1 MDITIRRPLRH
12 TCIILLVTKVAIFI
26 VCTNFK
32 FYFTSEKILMIHF
45 LNRFIYNDDADSGAG
60 GAVDTSGVV
69 NEIGKPAEDNA
80 PDPAAPA
87 AAVIPDDIRS
97 ELEQLRAFKA
107 ANTKA
112 PEKSPEELERE
123 NERDRAEFIKYSVD
137 NDLFKIDELT
147 QYESLKVKADADLV
161 FESFVK
167 DFKEENPDIE
177 DEEELSEAAKEEFE
191 KIYKISSDNEKIKEK
206 GLAKLARDAK
216 EIRSPYESKI
226 QTAETNYKE
235 EKQVRQK
242 MPDFDKFI
250 DSQIKKN
257 APDKFSIK
265 VKAGDTDVPVEIE
278 LTAEDREA
286 IAKEFKTPKTFY
298 SFNKS
303 VEETEKALDK
313 KIQGWVKVNKMEQ
326 IVSKAFEIGEGLG
339 VRGGSNTGADAPFAL
354 RQGQPRMTA
363 KVLTLE
369 DSNAKIAEARSRVN

>member
-1 MDITIRRPLRH
+1 
-12 TCIILLVTKVAIFI
+12 
-26 VCTNFK
+26 
-32 FYFTSEKILMIHF
+32 MIHS
-45 LNRFIYNDDADSGAG
+45 LNRFIYNDGAEGGAG
-60 GAVDTSGVV
+60 GAIDIVETGS
-69 NEIGKPAEDNA
+69 EAGKLNASDAPNQAA
-80 PDPAAPA
+80 PDAV
-87 AAVIPDDIRS
+87 VIPDDIRS

-112 PEKSPEELERE
+112 TEKSPEELERE
-123 NERDRAEFIKYSVD
+123 NEKDRAEFIKFSVD
-137 NDLFKIDELT
+137 NELFKIDELT

-177 DEEELSEAAKEEFE
+177 DEEELAEAAKEEFE
-191 KIYKISSDNEKIKEK
+191 KLYKISSDNEKVKEK

-226 QTAETNYKE
+226 QTAESNYKE

-257 APDKFSIK
+257 APEKFSIK
-265 VKAGDTDVPVEIE
+265 IKAGDTDVPVEIE

-298 SFNKS
+298 NYNKS

-339 VRGGSNTGADAPFAL
+339 VRGGSDTGADSPFAL
-354 RQGQPRMTA
+354 KQGQPRQLA
-363 KVLTLE
+363 KILTLE